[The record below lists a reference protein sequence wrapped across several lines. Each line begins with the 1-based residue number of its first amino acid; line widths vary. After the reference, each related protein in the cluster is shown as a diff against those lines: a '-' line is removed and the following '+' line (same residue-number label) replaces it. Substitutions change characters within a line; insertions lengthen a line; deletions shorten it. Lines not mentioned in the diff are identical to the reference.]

1 VFQHRTTTVKASP
14 FKVASENTDV
24 KKVIEQAN
32 YTNQYLNSIGNQ
44 LDKIEEKL
52 DNKPLP
58 KEKHK
63 PFKQEKLIIKFP
75 ELT

>member
-1 VFQHRTTTVKASP
+1 MGKEVRQTLYEIF
-14 FKVASENTDV
+14 
-24 KKVIEQAN
+24 N

-52 DNKPLP
+52 DNKHLA

-63 PFKQEKLIIKFP
+63 PF
-75 ELT
+75 